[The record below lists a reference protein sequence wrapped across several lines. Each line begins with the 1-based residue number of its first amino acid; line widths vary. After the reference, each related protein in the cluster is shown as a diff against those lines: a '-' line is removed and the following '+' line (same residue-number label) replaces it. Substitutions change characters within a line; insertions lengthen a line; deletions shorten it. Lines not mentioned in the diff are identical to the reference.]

1 MLTSQNSTMKTPTT
15 TTPAERLR
23 IGYILCHFP
32 IPSETFIINEIIAL
46 QSIGIDVHPIALFP
60 SEPCQ
65 EKLVAKI
72 KRAKYDVSKNK
83 ANQVSANSPLHA
95 KAKELVAKYALS
107 DSYVELAVCAV
118 DYVLEKKLKLLHA
131 HFAAESALV
140 AMLASE
146 LTGVPFSFT
155 AHAYDLFINNPGT
168 PGETRDHRL
177 KILVDRAA
185 SVVVISEFNKSFLLQ
200 IAGTYCADKIKVI
213 HCGIDT
219 DNFVPQYRRYSD
231 TITLLCVG
239 RFVQKKGH
247 EFLLKAFRK
256 VVDVVPNTR
265 LRLIGE
271 GNLKPAMT
279 DFCMQLGLEDNV
291 AFLGNLPSE
300 TVTEEMKRADI
311 FVLHSVTADNGDME
325 GIPVSLMEASA
336 SGLPV
341 ISTRHSGIPELVMEN
356 RTGFLTNERDID
368 QLAAHI
374 LRLAKSAELRQ
385 QLGIAGR
392 LQVQARFNQTVEAA
406 KLKVSLQKA
415 IHATAS
421 APITTQTFT
430 SEKTAAEM
438 AYWRERKR
446 VEGNL
451 GNSHY
456 KYFYTEH
463 FGLDDD
469 YYSGKK
475 LLDIGCG
482 PRGSL
487 EWATMARLR
496 IGVDPLAAYYKM
508 LGTEKH
514 AMEYIAT
521 GSESI
526 PFPDEYFDRVTSFN
540 SLDHVDNLEVTIQ
553 EIKRVLKP
561 GGTFLLLSDVN
572 HKPTICEPISFSW
585 NIVDSFKDSFT
596 LIKLNH
602 FEKSNDGIYVKNAI
616 PFDHNNKTDRYGVVS
631 AMFTKKVQS
640 ISNSQ
645 DNLVP
650 LFSHPASLY
659 DVKDTQVD
667 SREGANKD
675 QRPKDKPFISIVI
688 PTYNRDHFIAEAMNS
703 ALAQNYPNFEVVVVD
718 DGSTDETPDIVRSFS
733 DPRLRYVV
741 KEHNGAP
748 ATRNRCIAEAKG
760 EYLLWLDSDDML
772 MPNVLEVYAE
782 ALARTPEADV
792 LYGDLIVTDHEFR
805 QTGEACHQDWYG
817 RNNGLIA
824 QLFHSN
830 CIPNPGTMVRK
841 TVYDAVGKFDE
852 SFRRAHDYELWTRF
866 ALKANFKHVPMNVV
880 KWRWH
885 DSNMSSGSVK
895 LDTSFDAKIIRK
907 LTANFSLQQLLPY
920 LDWEAPHTAKT
931 EATAWI
937 CVAKRLL
944 ELGDTA
950 GAIESAG
957 KSHLLYPVPET
968 AEILKTL
975 QSMAL

>member
-1 MLTSQNSTMKTPTT
+1 MHTTQNLTMMTHSDTIQDEK
-15 TTPAERLR
+15 LR

-32 IPSETFIINEIIAL
+32 VPSETFIINEIIAL
-46 QSIGIDVHPIALFP
+46 QSIGIDIHPIALFP
-60 SEPCQ
+60 SELCQ

-72 KRAKYDVSKNK
+72 KRAKHDIAKSKTTQ
-83 ANQVSANSPLHA
+83 AYANSPLFG
-95 KAKELVAKYALS
+95 KARQLVAKHALS
-107 DSYVELAVCAV
+107 ESYVELAVYVA
-118 DYVLEKKLKLLHA
+118 DYVLENKLQHLHA

-140 AMLASE
+140 AMLVSE

-155 AHAYDLFINNPGT
+155 AHAYDLFINNPGR
-168 PGETRDHRL
+168 PGETRDNRL
-177 KILVDRAA
+177 KALLDRAA
-185 SVVVISEFNKSFLLQ
+185 NVVVISEFNKRFLLQ
-200 IAGTYCADKIKVI
+200 IGGTYFADKIKVI

-219 DNFVPQYRRYSD
+219 DHFVPQDRRHSD
-231 TITLLCVG
+231 TLTLLCVG

-256 VVDVVPNTR
+256 VVDVLPDTR

-279 DFCMQLGLEDNV
+279 ALCMKLGLEDTV
-291 AFLGNLPSE
+291 TFLGNLPSE
-300 TVTEEMKRADI
+300 IVAEEMKRADI
-311 FVLHSVTADNGDME
+311 FVLHSVTADNGDRE

-341 ISTRHSGIPELVMEN
+341 ISTHHSGIPELVIEN
-356 RTGFLTNERDID
+356 RTGFLANERDID

-374 LRLAKSAELRQ
+374 LRLGKSADLRHQ
-385 QLGIAGR
+385 QGIAGR
-392 LQVQARFNQTVEAA
+392 LYVQTKFNQTVEAA
-406 KLKVSLQKA
+406 KLKISLQKSL
-415 IHATAS
+415 HATAQ
-421 APITTQTFT
+421 ALT

-446 VEGNL
+446 VEGAL
-451 GNSHY
+451 ENSHY

-463 FGLDDD
+463 FELDDN

-487 EWATMARLR
+487 EWATMAGLR
-496 IGVDPLAAYYKM
+496 IGIDPLADYYKM
-508 LGTEKH
+508 LGTDKH
-514 AMEYIAT
+514 VMEYIAT

-526 PFPDEYFDRVTSFN
+526 PFPDEYFDSVTSFN
-540 SLDHVDNLEVTIQ
+540 SLDHVDNLEVSIQ

-585 NIVDSFKDSFT
+585 DIVDKFKDSFT

-602 FEKSNDGIYVKNAI
+602 YEKSTDGIYVKNAI

-631 AMFTKKVQS
+631 AMFTKTVQS
-640 ISNSQ
+640 ISNSS
-645 DNLVP
+645 DKEIP
-650 LFSHPASLY
+650 LFPQPDHLCNGRA
-659 DVKDTQVD
+659 TQAV
-667 SREGANKD
+667 SSELVNKF
-675 QRPKDKPFISIVI
+675 QRPKNIPFISVVI
-688 PTYNRDHFIAEAMNS
+688 PTYNRDHFIADAIHS
-703 ALAQNYPNFEVVVVD
+703 TLAQNHTGFEVIVVD
-718 DGSTDETPDIVRSFS
+718 DGSTDKTLEVVESFS

-748 ATRNRCIAEAKG
+748 ATRNRCIAEAQG
-760 EYLLWLDSDDML
+760 EFLVWLDSDDML
-772 MPNVLEVYAE
+772 MPDVLEVYAE
-782 ALARTPEADV
+782 ALTRTPEADV
-792 LYGDLIVTDHEFR
+792 LYGDLIVTNHEFR

-841 TVYDAVGKFDE
+841 SLYNTVGKYDE
-852 SFRRAHDYELWTRF
+852 FFRRAHDYELWTRF
-866 ALKANFKHVPMNVV
+866 ALKANFKHVPMKVV

-895 LDTSFDAKIIRK
+895 LDTSFDAKIIRNMTEK
-907 LTANFSLQQLLPY
+907 FSLSQLLPY
-920 LDWEAPHTAKT
+920 LDWTAPLTAKT

-944 ELGDTA
+944 ELGDTV
-950 GAIESAG
+950 GAIESAR
-957 KSHLLYPVPET
+957 KSHQLYAVTET
-968 AEILKTL
+968 REILNTL